1 MTAGSHYCDVEGC
14 GRPSRRS
21 VSARNLAGTGL
32 SVKASSGRVHL
43 CKEHYKQFKKETRE
57 DREVS
62 RARFKRY

>member
-1 MTAGSHYCDVEGC
+1 M
-14 GRPSRRS
+14 
-21 VSARNLAGTGL
+21 